1 MARSGAWASVKNA
14 LRTAGVTTPAS
25 SFDEEEERRRREAQT
40 QELYNSY
47 ASEVNNAEAFGQT
60 QGSDNASWG
69 GTQSNNMSPW
79 QRAKQSMA
87 AGRYSDI
94 EDPLEN
100 LREFAS
106 RKAEADR
113 QAAAEAERLNTL
125 HEKYDYH
132 SQGRYTP
139 TEVASGK
146 SDIKALGL
154 TRDQEDMLHEYVNGW
169 GYDVNT
175 GAAATEFLKKSGMEY
190 DTFVK
195 AIDAYRRGNNAKF
208 AESSVLTPSET
219 VEYSQMQ
226 INSLSKEE
234 RAAFDKIAAGNEYKL
249 GRDDTGKNRA
259 QVGKEMNAANAQI
272 KEGKEELKALG
283 WDDDKISKY
292 IDYASYVSNA
302 KLTDEYNQ
310 NFNIDPNAS
319 TGEKVKGSIRNTG
332 YDLLMT
338 PIRGFTA
345 LADNAVDHPSG
356 LGRDVNGMGS
366 RALNASEYAT
376 GQVVNNAITD
386 EHPIAQ
392 GAYQIG
398 VSTAEAG
405 EMALI
410 SSAIPG
416 GQAITLGAYGAQAY
430 ASGYKEAK
438 ERGATNEQA
447 NMYGIA
453 AGSAEVLT
461 EKLSLDHLWG
471 MAKGTKVGKK
481 LIVDWLAQAGIEAS
495 EEMAS
500 DLLNRYS
507 DYLILGKNGKN
518 AQTQAIEAYME
529 QIKAENPNMS
539 DEQARQQATKHAE
552 FDFWKQVGF
561 DGLAGFVSGGVL
573 GAGGAIAGNIN
584 ANAQQ
589 GAISDY
595 YNSVARDAATDTQ
608 YDRDMKAQAEKY
620 AQNPIRL
627 MADTIDD
634 STEVGRQQKAE
645 VLEYAKKYERDGK
658 LSAQDN
664 FALNRS
670 MEIAEEARTPQE
682 KYEQYLREASQTPSE
697 FRTAATGITVEE
709 GRAQM
714 QDAIRNGDVAGLS
727 AAYNAMKSSTSS
739 EARNNADEALNEFS
753 AMARANGFTEQDLE
767 GVKTSAQDA
776 YTRALR
782 GESRESLG
790 YLSET
795 SERAFKE
802 GERKRIENNN
812 AVYHTGNEVAVDIV
826 NRSAAAQKTVAA
838 QEGYAANIE
847 EGMNLE
853 QYNYAFNKYY
863 NAGATGVKYEN
874 AASNGMGAIVE
885 AALGKET
892 TQAIYDIG
900 RSDYEAEVKSKA
912 SSGLSSALGVKK
924 GAGTFRDLRSG
935 NTNNIDTNIF
945 DLVAKATGLDIVL
958 TNKGKKGV
966 NGSFN
971 VGKSLITISEDHAT
985 ALYHELAEFAEVY
998 ASDEYDK
1005 VRDSV
1010 VGATSRVLGSD
1021 RYQSAINAYQRVYEQ
1036 IDADQTVLESSKE
1049 LTNDMLVA
1057 LMSTEKGQKALA
1069 DYMTEKYGAKEAKTL
1084 GTKIKDFF
1092 KKAIKSIRSLVENS
1106 DMNSYQKQ
1114 LAESKVDEQE
1124 QIFKQFFEALDKA
1137 IENYQSVEEVEGTGS
1152 EKRFSIDINST
1163 EEERYNELKGKSI
1176 SLPAYDKPKTTIDIN
1191 KLKSM
1196 ELKEAEKSIKAL
1208 AKELGI
1214 LRDDYTNKNIKVEF
1228 AFSSSSLNE
1237 SWNKQGGEVT
1247 SQRSTKFAEM
1257 LSCLP
1262 GVIESAEL
1270 IEVHKDRYEGMKRED
1285 PDLKQVYVLVSGF
1298 NDDTGVNP
1306 VKLEVK
1312 DFEKKVDKLHV
1323 SVVLPTI
1330 EKAQIVEM
1338 ESEKKSLDRTSNRA
1352 LSTYKLADI
1361 LSEVKNSKL
1370 DNGLKQYIPSQF
1382 ENNYKNTV
1390 KHSLSVDSEGRS
1402 LTKEQQEFF
1411 RDSKVVDANGALKVM
1426 HHGTNSYG
1434 FDVFDIKKAKYS
1446 GLYGRGFYFADTKA
1460 QSSVYGKTY
1469 DVYLNLTNPL
1479 QTGTHNIT
1487 EDQMR
1492 AFIEEIADDE
1502 DYGIDNYGYDAT
1514 PETVLESLEGKDDFA
1529 ALQDL
1534 NATCV
1539 GDFVGA
1545 LKIFNRVNGTSYDG
1559 IIADSETIAF
1569 YPNQIKAIDNEAPT
1583 DSDSIRFSLDVDND
1597 RVFYVRNTE
1606 VVQNPTSKEYEQM
1619 REDIYKDKPWLRGT
1633 GEAILRH
1640 TYDEQGNEYY
1650 WDAMGG
1656 MHSQIEPYINERYH
1670 TRTSQQWEWWK
1681 REDKDDY
1688 PVDYKARY
1696 SLGIDEDGFKAMEK
1710 DSKKTKNVDF
1720 EKTLIAV
1727 HNMSA
1732 EQLLADIG
1740 LNGFPSPSIAIIK
1753 AGMEHSK
1760 YGDVSVLF
1768 KRETIDPQFIK
1779 KNKVYGGDA
1788 WTPTFPTIEYKINEK
1803 ALKKVADM
1811 VDSLPQELRAFGN
1824 PGLDMD
1830 NATDKINRSRGNAA
1844 EAYRDKMQLKFAY
1857 ITADDGLGE
1866 KVLEFPM
1873 VPGGNKGIDLSI
1885 IEAVASVIP
1894 NDAFNDGWMNVDR
1907 KYMEPAKNA
1916 ANEANYKYWQ
1926 KKLEN
1931 STAKFKDKMLENSKT
1946 HFEMYLGEFDMF
1958 MEIVDKYKKNGNQLP
1973 KVLDEA
1979 TLRDWINE
1987 RIDAHEAEYIDWLTD
2002 KFEGIIEKT
2011 GLRNEKEVFTRTGNR
2026 RSWEALHDEATL
2038 ENIVRIMNSE
2048 DAKGADGFFAQ
2059 SAIQAIAT
2067 KDFKSIEDI
2076 HASEGQLR
2084 MISEEEHSALTEDHS
2099 RRFNEIVHEI
2109 EDKKESN
2116 GFIAYDRAAEAIA
2129 DAVRTSKTVQGIDK
2143 VLREYKTLSIQKDT
2157 AQKIVDLM
2165 HDIAELP
2172 TGYFEAK
2179 PRRAVWL
2186 NEIASVLLP
2195 NNVSQNVITALE
2207 DKGIRYKL
2215 YEAGNED
2222 QRTELLKSESE
2233 DTSVRFSM
2241 EIDDLWEEVFNEQ
2254 YGDTAS
2260 ILEEGMEA
2268 LKGQEVDRKK
2278 VDKIAIAL
2286 KKEYGSTIN
2295 TKMFADMMEKAFA
2308 YMQTGEHVNYNDM
2321 MRVMD
2326 EIARPVIEEATTAKS
2341 EDYDKFVAAL
2351 KGYKIKLNDKQM
2363 AEVRNAYDSYASFKK
2378 AAAPIN
2384 FNKNGTY
2391 LDSLWEEIV
2400 ASTDGLLDGDITD
2413 ANEPLALLDV
2423 LESLRPSPVNNF
2435 EGNAEDVTRD
2445 LALRIVEEYL
2455 DVQAQEEG
2463 DAKYNKLKAKQ
2474 SGIRQET
2481 RQKYNDKLRKAK
2493 ADMKAKR
2500 LDYQKQVR
2508 DRYNQRLADQKA
2520 KLKEQLKQGKL
2531 DARLAVLTERY
2542 KSLDKLAEIRAKN
2555 RERAQNAREV
2565 HTQRELKEKI
2575 SNRARKL
2582 VTWIMSPTEQHHI
2595 PTDMMEPVLEFLNA
2609 LDFVEPEVKV
2619 NKKGLYYVR
2628 VFNHSVRDA
2637 SGKRQMVFDTIE
2649 GESRDDVIRRYYMA
2663 LGAGTGSQATRSW
2676 IDRMSELQDVLSRVR
2691 DGSTFEHR
2699 DMDAFMQTIDPTL
2712 ADALGDVIK
2721 RNRGLLTVNNLKSSD
2736 LATINNALRNI
2747 MHAISQGN
2755 KAFSINEEIDKLGDD
2770 TIGLAKEIGKDKVH
2784 GSLYNKLTQ
2793 TLRLDMA
2800 TPETYFSLLGEGG
2813 KKIYKALRQ
2822 GFNTKVRDIRKAQG
2836 FMEETMK
2843 GIKKKDLDKW
2853 TGRKADVHTFN
2864 VTDGQ
2869 INLTTA
2875 QIMSLYELNKRQQ
2888 ATLHFKG
2895 GIEADIINRAKGG
2908 VLNQSS
2914 EPVHLSDSE
2923 LENILNTLTDEQKAI
2938 ADKLQQYMA
2947 LECSKDG
2954 NEASMTM
2961 YGFEKFVDENYF
2973 PISTDKSYITANNSN
2988 TSRDSLNGIERSGFT
3003 KQLIQNASNPII
3015 IKDIFDVFT
3024 DHVADMATYHGFAPA
3039 MKDANRWF
3047 NYKTVD
3053 QVDENIGRWDSVQ
3066 KAIQR
3071 ISGEGGSRYY
3081 VKLMQDL
3088 NGSEKSQYIGNF
3100 TDSLIS
3106 NYKAAAVG
3114 ANIRVIIQ
3122 QPTAYFRAMNVLS
3135 PKYLMNAVLSPV
3147 QAHKIGNQMREESEI
3162 AWWKSQGYFE
3172 TSIGKSM
3179 KEIITGQSSI
3189 MEEARNKSMALAGW
3203 ADDVTWGVLYTAVT
3217 KEQQALARKEGGVSK
3232 EDLTQRIKDR
3242 FDEVVDQ
3249 TQVVDSTLHR
3259 SQYMRSKDTLN
3270 KLQTAFMAEP
3280 TKSYN
3285 MLMKA
3290 ILEDMREGKGF
3301 KKAGKA
3307 AMVFAIT
3314 NIITSAAAAVIDAF
3328 RRDTDDEDWGE
3339 VYLNALRDNVIDNV
3353 NPLNLIPVLKD
3364 ASNTLIN
3371 TIMGET
3377 TFNTS
3382 SNRMD
3387 MDAITS
3393 LVSSA
3398 QAIVKYASGD
3408 SNKTQYGMYMTL
3420 ARPISQI
3427 TGVPLYNL
3435 SRDLSALYNAFM
3447 PDLQKTISSNKYTSV
3462 YDAIKQ
3468 DKSVEDISAIVQGV
3482 LENDGT
3488 IYDIKSG
3495 ITSRYKSDYYDLYAA
3510 GEDGDE
3516 EAAQKAR
3523 DLAEKATKGLLAIGM
3538 TEEEAE
3544 DTILEW
3550 QDPTYGYSVLDKAIE
3565 SGEGIED
3572 AVKFLQEAKD
3582 NDKMIKHV
3590 VDHYGS
3596 TIRYNRDNEID
3607 SSIEDNVN
3615 KALDSIEKGTT
3626 YDKAAKALA
3635 EKEAATAAKTKLQKE
3650 KAALRDATYKI
3661 LETGQGDYKQ
3671 AINNWASKLM
3681 EGKSGDEAI
3690 KDAGSTM
3697 KSSLTT
3703 DYTKPLVKAYKNGD
3717 SSAQQKL
3724 TRVAMIK
3731 AYIDEQTST
3740 TIAKKYGGD
3749 YYQYEMDQIIELLN
3763 KYDVEPW

>member
-47 ASEVNNAEAFGQT
+47 ASEVNNAEAFGQAQSGGNAEAFGQT
-60 QGSDNASWG
+60 QGGNNASWG
-69 GTQSNNMSPW
+69 GSQSNNMSPW

-125 HEKYDYH
+125 HEKYDSH

-139 TEVASGK
+139 AEVASGK

-175 GAAATEFLKKSGMEY
+175 GAAATEFLKKSGMDY

-249 GRDDTGKNRA
+249 GRDDTGKSRA

-292 IDYASYVSNA
+292 IDYASYISNA

-416 GQAITLGAYGAQAY
+416 GQAITLGAYGTQAY

-481 LIVDWLAQAGIEAS
+481 LIVDWLAQAGIEGS

-529 QIKAENPNMS
+529 QGLSKE
-539 DEQARQQATKHAE
+539 EATKQAE

-561 DGLAGFVSGGVL
+561 DGLAGAVSGGVL

-589 GAISDY
+589 SAISDY

-697 FRTAATGITVEE
+697 FRTAATGITAEE

-838 QEGYAANIE
+838 QEGYAANIK

-900 RSDYEAEVKSKA
+900 RSDYEADVKSKA

-924 GAGTFRDLRSG
+924 GTGTFRDLRSG

-1021 RYQSAINAYQRVYEQ
+1021 RYQSAINAYQKVYEQ

-1124 QIFKQFFEALDKA
+1124 QILKQFFETLDKA
-1137 IENYQSVEEVEGTGS
+1137 IENYQNAEGQEADTNS
-1152 EKRFSIDINST
+1152 KERFSIDINST
-1163 EEERYNELKGKSI
+1163 EEERYNELKNKAISI
-1176 SLPAYDKPKTTIDIN
+1176 PTYSKPKSEIDIDR
-1191 KLKSM
+1191 LKSM
-1196 ELKEAEKSIKAL
+1196 ELKEAEKSIKTL
-1208 AKELGI
+1208 ARELGI
-1214 LRDDYTNKNIKVEF
+1214 LKDDYTNKNIEVEF

-1247 SQRSTKFAEM
+1247 PQRSTKFAEM

-1262 GVIESAEL
+1262 SVIESAEL

-1285 PDLKQVYVLVSGF
+1285 PDLKQVFVLMSGF
-1298 NDDTGVNP
+1298 NDEVGINP
-1306 VKLEVK
+1306 VKLEIK

-1382 ENNYKNTV
+1382 EDNYKNTV

-1402 LTKEQQEFF
+1402 LTKEQQDYFK
-1411 RDSKVVDANGALKVM
+1411 DSKIVDENGALLTLY
-1426 HHGTNSYG
+1426 HGTEAEAFTTFNTKGVWLTPNKEYALEYASDWNNWRNEDPNYDSIPYKTNGLEKDVYADKYNRLYEVYANITNPLEVGQITRNMPDGVFVELADMIGVDNEADFDKLRDIVKANKGGKMWQLTNSAEFIDFVKKYG
-1434 FDVFDIKKAKYS
+1434 FDGLTAKE
-1446 GLYGRGFYFADTKA
+1446 GEAKTVCAFA
-1460 QSSVYGKTY
+1460 Y
-1469 DVYLNLTNPL
+1469 
-1479 QTGTHNIT
+1479 
-1487 EDQMR
+1487 
-1492 AFIEEIADDE
+1492 AF
-1502 DYGIDNYGYDAT
+1502 
-1514 PETVLESLEGKDDFA
+1514 K
-1529 ALQDL
+1529 
-1534 NATCV
+1534 
-1539 GDFVGA
+1539 
-1545 LKIFNRVNGTSYDG
+1545 
-1559 IIADSETIAF
+1559 
-1569 YPNQIKAIDNEAPT
+1569 PNQIKSVTNKKPT
-1583 DSDSIRFSLDVDND
+1583 ASPDIRYSLGGIYAQGVDD
-1597 RVFYVRNTE
+1597 ASYRKAYALERAGK
-1606 VVQNPTSKEYEQM
+1606 SA
-1619 REDIYKDKPWLRGT
+1619 EDIYKETGWYRGADGKYRFEISNKDSKVFIDGLAKVSDSEEYKRFTELNNKLNNSKNYENSEQFADDWMEYSDLYDKLK
-1633 GEAILRH
+1633 GEANKEEYRLDDILKHDELYNYYPALARIKVRFGELEPGVRGSYNQKSNTITLSDTLRNSYVAQTTLRKTLLH
-1640 TYDEQGNEYY
+1640 EVQHAIQSIEGFARGSSDEEWRGRRLPRIISEEAQQAYDEALSRLSEVEERAPKDYLNRYNEYMVQMGNY
-1650 WDAMGG
+1650 GGLQDNEDWYESAQKIAEDLRREDATLFDELEEAFWDADVLKPEGEELLPLDAYHATAG
-1656 MHSQIEPYINERYH
+1656 EIEAREVADRLDMTDEER
-1670 TRTSQQWEWWK
+1670 RAK
-1681 REDKDDY
+1681 MPNIKDEKGR
-1688 PVDYKARY
+1688 VVFAEKRY
-1696 SLGIDEDGFKAMEK
+1696 SL
-1710 DSKKTKNVDF
+1710 
-1720 EKTLIAV
+1720 
-1727 HNMSA
+1727 
-1732 EQLLADIG
+1732 DIG
-1740 LNGFPSPSIAIIK
+1740 DVEKKAKEHFGTTDSFRTAGYMLPNGELLDFSGAHWLKESGESDEYIAKWKKDNDIRQVDHEDIYEVLEASGDNRKQFMERGNIRLSPEAPGINLLT
-1753 AGMEHSK
+1753 
-1760 YGDVSVLF
+1760 SVEPTAAQY
-1768 KRETIDPQFIK
+1768 RELKEFIREIK
-1779 KNKVYGGDA
+1779 KDPYYDDTRFYVDLEDTHPNKISYGG
-1788 WTPTFPTIEYKINEK
+1788 N
-1803 ALKKVADM
+1803 
-1811 VDSLPQELRAFGN
+1811 
-1824 PGLDMD
+1824 
-1830 NATDKINRSRGNAA
+1830 
-1844 EAYRDKMQLKFAY
+1844 
-1857 ITADDGLGE
+1857 
-1866 KVLEFPM
+1866 
-1873 VPGGNKGIDLSI
+1873 
-1885 IEAVASVIP
+1885 
-1894 NDAFNDGWMNVDR
+1894 
-1907 KYMEPAKNA
+1907 
-1916 ANEANYKYWQ
+1916 
-1926 KKLEN
+1926 
-1931 STAKFKDKMLENSKT
+1931 
-1946 HFEMYLGEFDMF
+1946 
-1958 MEIVDKYKKNGNQLP
+1958 
-1973 KVLDEA
+1973 
-1979 TLRDWINE
+1979 
-1987 RIDAHEAEYIDWLTD
+1987 
-2002 KFEGIIEKT
+2002 
-2011 GLRNEKEVFTRTGNR
+2011 
-2026 RSWEALHDEATL
+2026 
-2038 ENIVRIMNSE
+2038 
-2048 DAKGADGFFAQ
+2048 
-2059 SAIQAIAT
+2059 
-2067 KDFKSIEDI
+2067 
-2076 HASEGQLR
+2076 
-2084 MISEEEHSALTEDHS
+2084 
-2099 RRFNEIVHEI
+2099 
-2109 EDKKESN
+2109 
-2116 GFIAYDRAAEAIA
+2116 
-2129 DAVRTSKTVQGIDK
+2129 
-2143 VLREYKTLSIQKDT
+2143 
-2157 AQKIVDLM
+2157 
-2165 HDIAELP
+2165 
-2172 TGYFEAK
+2172 
-2179 PRRAVWL
+2179 L
-2186 NEIASVLLP
+2186 NEDRIINDIKNFYATGQMPQPSV
-2195 NNVSQNVITALE
+2195 N
-2207 DKGIRYKL
+2207 DFRY
-2215 YEAGNED
+2215 
-2222 QRTELLKSESE
+2222 
-2233 DTSVRFSM
+2233 SM

-2400 ASTDGLLDGDITD
+2400 ASTDGLLDGDIAD

-2463 DAKYNKLKAKQ
+2463 NAKYDKLKAKQ
-2474 SGIRQET
+2474 SGIKQEA

-2565 HTQRELKEKI
+2565 RTQRELKEKI

-2582 VTWIMSPTEQHHI
+2582 ATWIMSPTEQHHI

-2628 VFNHSVRDA
+2628 VFNHSVMDA

-2721 RNRGLLTVNNLKSSD
+2721 RNRGLLTVNNLNSSD

-2770 TIGLAKEIGKDKVH
+2770 TIGLAKEIGRDKVH
-2784 GSLYNKLTQ
+2784 GSFYNKVTQ

-2843 GIKKKDLDKW
+2843 GVKKKDLDKW
-2853 TGRKADVHTFN
+2853 TGRKANVHTFN

-2908 VLNQSS
+2908 VLNQNS

-3053 QVDENIGRWDSVQ
+3053 KVDENIGRWDSVQ

-3135 PKYLMNAVLSPV
+3135 PKYLMNAVLSPI

-3217 KEQQALARKEGGVSK
+3217 KEQQALAKKEGGVSK

-3314 NIITSAAAAVIDAF
+3314 NVITSAAAAVIDAF

-3377 TFNTS
+3377 TFNTT

-3408 SNKTQYGMYMTL
+3408 SNKTKYGMYMTL

-3447 PDLQKTISSNKYTSV
+3447 PDLQKTISSNKYTSI

-3482 LENDGT
+3482 LENDGV

-3516 EAAQKAR
+3516 EAAQKAH

-3596 TIRYNRDNEID
+3596 TIRYNRDNEIE

-3615 KALDSIEKGTT
+3615 KALNSIEKGTT

-3671 AINNWASKLM
+3671 AVNNWASKLM

-3731 AYIDEQTST
+3731 AYIDEQTGTS
-3740 TIAKKYGGD
+3740 IAKKYGGD
-3749 YYQYEMDQIIELLN
+3749 YYQYELDQIIEFLN

>member
-47 ASEVNNAEAFGQT
+47 ASEVNNAEAFGQA
-60 QGSDNASWG
+60 QSGGNAGAFGQAQSGDNASWG
-69 GTQSNNMSPW
+69 GSQSNNMSPW

-125 HEKYDYH
+125 HEKYDSH

-139 TEVASGK
+139 AEVASGK

-175 GAAATEFLKKSGMEY
+175 GAAATEFLKKSGMDY

-208 AESSVLTPSET
+208 AESSTLTPSET

-283 WDDDKISKY
+283 WDDDKIAKY
-292 IDYASYVSNA
+292 IDYASYISNA

-416 GQAITLGAYGAQAY
+416 GQAITLGAYGTQAY

-529 QIKAENPNMS
+529 QGLSKE
-539 DEQARQQATKHAE
+539 EATKKAE

-561 DGLAGFVSGGVL
+561 DGLAGAVSGGVL

-838 QEGYAANIE
+838 QEGYAANIK

-1021 RYQSAINAYQRVYEQ
+1021 RYQSAINAYQKVYEQ

-1124 QIFKQFFEALDKA
+1124 QILKQFFETLDKA
-1137 IENYQSVEEVEGTGS
+1137 IENYQSVKEGEDSPEG
-1152 EKRFSIDINST
+1152 
-1163 EEERYNELKGKSI
+1163 ELKFSKHVEESDYTYETL
-1176 SLPAYDKPKTTIDIN
+1176 SNLPPI
-1191 KLKSM
+1191 
-1196 ELKEAEKSIKAL
+1196 ELHS
-1208 AKELGI
+1208 AKELGLKGENI
-1214 LRDDYTNKNIKVEF
+1214 GYRYDVKEVEQITRDNIKTYNGKGNGKALFNKDIGGIVSIGRDGLRHGLYERSPINAKVT
-1228 AFSSSSLNE
+1228 AFLPAYFENAIVFNE
-1237 SWNKQGGEVT
+1237 LDGRRK
-1247 SQRSTKFAEM
+1247 
-1257 LSCLP
+1257 
-1262 GVIESAEL
+1262 SAD
-1270 IEVHKDRYEGMKRED
+1270 KA
-1285 PDLKQVYVLVSGF
+1285 YVLFGALKENDGLRIIRLIVNHYNNTTELNSVDDALYSIKSKEEAAF
-1298 NDDTGVNP
+1298 NAPGQ
-1306 VKLEVK
+1306 
-1312 DFEKKVDKLHV
+1312 
-1323 SVVLPTI
+1323 S
-1330 EKAQIVEM
+1330 
-1338 ESEKKSLDRTSNRA
+1338 
-1352 LSTYKLADI
+1352 
-1361 LSEVKNSKL
+1361 KNSSGSTSSTLSIAQMMEAIKVCF
-1370 DNGLKQYIPSQF
+1370 P
-1382 ENNYKNTV
+1382 NNLSADVAEHLGYERDKSDLEGQRY
-1390 KHSLSVDSEGRS
+1390 SLSVDSEGRS
-1402 LTKEQQEFF
+1402 LTKEQQDYFK
-1411 RDSKVVDANGALKVM
+1411 DSKIVDENGALLTLY
-1426 HHGTNSYG
+1426 HGTEAEAFTTFNTKGVWLTPNKEYALEYASDWNNWRNEDPNYDSIPYKTNGLEKDVYADKYNRLYEVYANITNPLEVGQITRNMPDGVFVELADMIGVDNEADFDKLRDIVKANKGGKMWQLTNSAEFIDFVKKYG
-1434 FDVFDIKKAKYS
+1434 FDGLTAKE
-1446 GLYGRGFYFADTKA
+1446 GEAKTVCAFA
-1460 QSSVYGKTY
+1460 Y
-1469 DVYLNLTNPL
+1469 
-1479 QTGTHNIT
+1479 
-1487 EDQMR
+1487 
-1492 AFIEEIADDE
+1492 AF
-1502 DYGIDNYGYDAT
+1502 
-1514 PETVLESLEGKDDFA
+1514 K
-1529 ALQDL
+1529 
-1534 NATCV
+1534 
-1539 GDFVGA
+1539 
-1545 LKIFNRVNGTSYDG
+1545 
-1559 IIADSETIAF
+1559 
-1569 YPNQIKAIDNEAPT
+1569 PNQIKSVTNKKPT
-1583 DSDSIRFSLDVDND
+1583 ASPDIRYSLGGIYAQGVDD
-1597 RVFYVRNTE
+1597 ASYRKAYALERAGK
-1606 VVQNPTSKEYEQM
+1606 SA
-1619 REDIYKDKPWLRGT
+1619 EDIYKETGWYRGADGKYRFEISNKDSKVFIDGLAKVSDSEEYKRFTELNNKLNNSKNYENSEQFADDWMEYSDLYDKLK
-1633 GEAILRH
+1633 GEANKEEYRLDDILKHDELYNYYPALARIKVTFGELEPGVRGSYNQKSNTITLSDTLRNSYVAQTTLRKTLLH
-1640 TYDEQGNEYY
+1640 EVQHAIQSIEGFARGSSDEEWRGRRLPRVISEEAQQAYDEALSRLSEVEERAPKDYLNRYNEYMVQMGNY
-1650 WDAMGG
+1650 GGLQDNEDWYESAQKIAEDLRREDATLFDELEEAFWDADVLKPEGEELLPLDAYHATAG
-1656 MHSQIEPYINERYH
+1656 EIEAREVADRLDMTDEER
-1670 TRTSQQWEWWK
+1670 RAK
-1681 REDKDDY
+1681 MPNIKDEKGR
-1688 PVDYKARY
+1688 VVFAEKRY
-1696 SLGIDEDGFKAMEK
+1696 SL
-1710 DSKKTKNVDF
+1710 
-1720 EKTLIAV
+1720 
-1727 HNMSA
+1727 
-1732 EQLLADIG
+1732 DIG
-1740 LNGFPSPSIAIIK
+1740 DVEKKAKEHFGTTDSFRTAGYMLPNGELLDFSGAHWLKESGESEEYIAKWKKDNDIRQVDHEDIYEVLEASGDNRKQFMERGNIRLSPEAPGINLLT
-1753 AGMEHSK
+1753 
-1760 YGDVSVLF
+1760 SVEPTAAQY
-1768 KRETIDPQFIK
+1768 RELKEFIREIK
-1779 KNKVYGGDA
+1779 KDPYYDDTRFYVDLEDTHPNKISYGG
-1788 WTPTFPTIEYKINEK
+1788 N
-1803 ALKKVADM
+1803 
-1811 VDSLPQELRAFGN
+1811 
-1824 PGLDMD
+1824 
-1830 NATDKINRSRGNAA
+1830 
-1844 EAYRDKMQLKFAY
+1844 
-1857 ITADDGLGE
+1857 
-1866 KVLEFPM
+1866 
-1873 VPGGNKGIDLSI
+1873 
-1885 IEAVASVIP
+1885 
-1894 NDAFNDGWMNVDR
+1894 
-1907 KYMEPAKNA
+1907 
-1916 ANEANYKYWQ
+1916 
-1926 KKLEN
+1926 
-1931 STAKFKDKMLENSKT
+1931 
-1946 HFEMYLGEFDMF
+1946 
-1958 MEIVDKYKKNGNQLP
+1958 
-1973 KVLDEA
+1973 
-1979 TLRDWINE
+1979 
-1987 RIDAHEAEYIDWLTD
+1987 
-2002 KFEGIIEKT
+2002 
-2011 GLRNEKEVFTRTGNR
+2011 
-2026 RSWEALHDEATL
+2026 
-2038 ENIVRIMNSE
+2038 
-2048 DAKGADGFFAQ
+2048 
-2059 SAIQAIAT
+2059 
-2067 KDFKSIEDI
+2067 
-2076 HASEGQLR
+2076 
-2084 MISEEEHSALTEDHS
+2084 
-2099 RRFNEIVHEI
+2099 
-2109 EDKKESN
+2109 
-2116 GFIAYDRAAEAIA
+2116 
-2129 DAVRTSKTVQGIDK
+2129 
-2143 VLREYKTLSIQKDT
+2143 
-2157 AQKIVDLM
+2157 
-2165 HDIAELP
+2165 
-2172 TGYFEAK
+2172 
-2179 PRRAVWL
+2179 L
-2186 NEIASVLLP
+2186 NEDRIINDIKNFYATGQMPQPSV
-2195 NNVSQNVITALE
+2195 N
-2207 DKGIRYKL
+2207 DFRY
-2215 YEAGNED
+2215 
-2222 QRTELLKSESE
+2222 
-2233 DTSVRFSM
+2233 SM

-2435 EGNAEDVTRD
+2435 EGNTEDVTRD

-2463 DAKYNKLKAKQ
+2463 NAKYDKLKAKQ
-2474 SGIRQET
+2474 SGIKQEA

-2565 HTQRELKEKI
+2565 RTQRELKEKI

-2582 VTWIMSPTEQHHI
+2582 ATWIMSPTEQHHI

-2619 NKKGLYYVR
+2619 NKKGLYYAR
-2628 VFNHSVRDA
+2628 VFNHSVMDA

-2676 IDRMSELQDVLSRVR
+2676 IDRMSGLQDVLSRVR

-2721 RNRGLLTVNNLKSSD
+2721 RNRGLLTVNNLNSSD

-2770 TIGLAKEIGKDKVH
+2770 TIGLAKEIGRDKVH
-2784 GSLYNKLTQ
+2784 GSFYNKVTQ

-2908 VLNQSS
+2908 VLNQNS

-3053 QVDENIGRWDSVQ
+3053 KVDENIGRWDSVQ

-3189 MEEARNKSMALAGW
+3189 MEEARNKAMALAGW

-3217 KEQQALARKEGGVSK
+3217 KEQQALAKKEGGVSK

-3314 NIITSAAAAVIDAF
+3314 NVITSAAAAVIDAF

-3516 EAAQKAR
+3516 EAAQKAH

-3596 TIRYNRDNEID
+3596 TIRYNRDNGID

-3615 KALDSIEKGTT
+3615 KALNSIEKGTT

-3635 EKEAATAAKTKLQKE
+3635 EKEAETAAKTKLQKE

-3731 AYIDEQTST
+3731 AYIDEQTGTS
-3740 TIAKKYGGD
+3740 IAKKYGGD
-3749 YYQYEMDQIIELLN
+3749 YYQYELDQIIELLN

>member
-47 ASEVNNAEAFGQT
+47 ASEVNNAEAFGQA
-60 QGSDNASWG
+60 QSGDNASWG
-69 GTQSNNMSPW
+69 GSQSNNMSPW

-125 HEKYDYH
+125 HEKYDSH

-139 TEVASGK
+139 AEVASGK

-175 GAAATEFLKKSGMEY
+175 GAAATEFLKKSGMDY

-234 RAAFDKIAAGNEYKL
+234 RAALDKVAAGNEYKL
-249 GRDDTGKNRA
+249 GRDDAGKSRA

-283 WDDDKISKY
+283 WDDDKIAKY
-292 IDYASYVSNA
+292 IDYASYISNA

-416 GQAITLGAYGAQAY
+416 GQAITLGAYGTQAY

-529 QIKAENPNMS
+529 QGLSKE
-539 DEQARQQATKHAE
+539 EATKKAE

-561 DGLAGFVSGGVL
+561 DGLAGAVSGGVL

-812 AVYHTGNEVAVDIV
+812 AVYHTGNEAAVDIV

-838 QEGYAANIE
+838 QEGYAANIK

-924 GAGTFRDLRSG
+924 GTGTFRDLRSG

-1021 RYQSAINAYQRVYEQ
+1021 RYQSAINAYQKVYEQ
-1036 IDADQTVLESSKE
+1036 INADQTVLESSKE

-1124 QIFKQFFEALDKA
+1124 QILKQFFETLDKA
-1137 IENYQSVEEVEGTGS
+1137 IENYQSVKEGEDSSEGELKFSKHVEESDYTYDTMRQLPDIPLYSYADFGL
-1152 EKRFSIDINST
+1152 RSIDYS
-1163 EEERYNELKGKSI
+1163 RELKAG
-1176 SLPAYDKPKTTIDIN
+1176 DIARIARWN
-1191 KLKSM
+1191 IRKFN
-1196 ELKEAEKSIKAL
+1196 SIKNNNKSDNQLVNAD
-1208 AKELGI
+1208 LG
-1214 LRDDYTNKNIKVEF
+1214 
-1228 AFSSSSLNE
+1228 
-1237 SWNKQGGEVT
+1237 
-1247 SQRSTKFAEM
+1247 
-1257 LSCLP
+1257 
-1262 GVIESAEL
+1262 
-1270 IEVHKDRYEGMKRED
+1270 
-1285 PDLKQVYVLVSGF
+1285 
-1298 NDDTGVNP
+1298 
-1306 VKLEVK
+1306 
-1312 DFEKKVDKLHV
+1312 
-1323 SVVLPTI
+1323 SVVLIDSYALKHGSKYPSQGVADAKTAI
-1330 EKAQIVEM
+1330 PLVMENAIVFNEADGLRKGADKSYILFGAYNDGEKAHVVRLVINHYEDGFKVE
-1338 ESEKKSLDRTSNRA
+1338 ELNNVLYAAATKKEEAAAHMAA
-1352 LSTYKLADI
+1352 LHGNNKVSYSTTP
-1361 LSEVKNSKL
+1361 SKL
-1370 DNGLKQYIPSQF
+1370 SVTQLMYAVKETYPNDLSKDVAAHL
-1382 ENNYKNTV
+1382 EYKR
-1390 KHSLSVDSEGRS
+1390 GRS
-1402 LTKEQQEFF
+1402 EI
-1411 RDSKVVDANGALKVM
+1411 D
-1426 HHGTNSYG
+1426 
-1434 FDVFDIKKAKYS
+1434 
-1446 GLYGRGFYFADTKA
+1446 GL
-1460 QSSVYGKTY
+1460 
-1469 DVYLNLTNPL
+1469 
-1479 QTGTHNIT
+1479 
-1487 EDQMR
+1487 
-1492 AFIEEIADDE
+1492 
-1502 DYGIDNYGYDAT
+1502 
-1514 PETVLESLEGKDDFA
+1514 
-1529 ALQDL
+1529 
-1534 NATCV
+1534 
-1539 GDFVGA
+1539 
-1545 LKIFNRVNGTSYDG
+1545 
-1559 IIADSETIAF
+1559 
-1569 YPNQIKAIDNEAPT
+1569 
-1583 DSDSIRFSLDVDND
+1583 RFSLPVAEEDN

-1619 REDIYKDKPWLRGT
+1619 REAIYKDRPWLRGT

-1688 PVDYKARY
+1688 PVNYKRGADIRY
-1696 SLGIDEDGFKAMEK
+1696 SLGGIYAQGVDDASYRKAYALERAGKSAEDIYKETGWYRGADGKYRFEISNK
-1710 DSKKTKNVDF
+1710 DSKVFIDGLAKVSDSEEYKRFTELNNKLNNSKNYENSEQFADDWMEYSDLYDKLKGEANKEEYRLDEILKHDELYNYYPALARIKVRFGELEPGVRGSYNQKSNTITLSDTLRNSYVAQTTLR
-1720 EKTLIAV
+1720 KTL
-1727 HNMSA
+1727 
-1732 EQLLADIG
+1732 L
-1740 LNGFPSPSIAIIK
+1740 
-1753 AGMEHSK
+1753 
-1760 YGDVSVLF
+1760 
-1768 KRETIDPQFIK
+1768 
-1779 KNKVYGGDA
+1779 
-1788 WTPTFPTIEYKINEK
+1788 
-1803 ALKKVADM
+1803 
-1811 VDSLPQELRAFGN
+1811 
-1824 PGLDMD
+1824 
-1830 NATDKINRSRGNAA
+1830 
-1844 EAYRDKMQLKFAY
+1844 
-1857 ITADDGLGE
+1857 
-1866 KVLEFPM
+1866 
-1873 VPGGNKGIDLSI
+1873 
-1885 IEAVASVIP
+1885 
-1894 NDAFNDGWMNVDR
+1894 
-1907 KYMEPAKNA
+1907 
-1916 ANEANYKYWQ
+1916 
-1926 KKLEN
+1926 
-1931 STAKFKDKMLENSKT
+1931 
-1946 HFEMYLGEFDMF
+1946 
-1958 MEIVDKYKKNGNQLP
+1958 
-1973 KVLDEA
+1973 
-1979 TLRDWINE
+1979 
-1987 RIDAHEAEYIDWLTD
+1987 HE
-2002 KFEGIIEKT
+2002 
-2011 GLRNEKEVFTRTGNR
+2011 VQ
-2026 RSWEALHDEATL
+2026 H
-2038 ENIVRIMNSE
+2038 
-2048 DAKGADGFFAQ
+2048 
-2059 SAIQAIAT
+2059 AIQ
-2067 KDFKSIEDI
+2067 SIEGFARGSSDEEWRGRRLPRI
-2076 HASEGQLR
+2076 
-2084 MISEEEHSALTEDHS
+2084 ISEEAQQ
-2099 RRFNEIVHEI
+2099 
-2109 EDKKESN
+2109 
-2116 GFIAYDRAAEAIA
+2116 AYDEALSRLSEVEERAPKDYLNRYNEYM
-2129 DAVRTSKTVQGIDK
+2129 VQMGNYGGLQDN
-2143 VLREYKTLSIQKDT
+2143 EDWYES
-2157 AQKIVDLM
+2157 AQKIAEDLRREDATLFDELEEAFWDADVLKPEGEELLPLDAYHATAGEIEAREVADRLDMTDEERRAKMPNIKDEKGRVVFAEKRYSLDIGDVEKKAKEHFGTTDSFRTAGYMLPNGELLDFSGAHWLKESGESEEYIAKWKKDNDIRQVDHEDIYEVLEASGDNRKQFMERGNIRLSPEAPGINLLTSVEPTAAQYRELKEFIREIKKDPYYDDTRFYVDLEDT
-2165 HDIAELP
+2165 HPNKISY
-2172 TGYFEAK
+2172 GGN
-2179 PRRAVWL
+2179 L
-2186 NEIASVLLP
+2186 NEDRIINDIKNFYATGQMPQPSV
-2195 NNVSQNVITALE
+2195 N
-2207 DKGIRYKL
+2207 DFRY
-2215 YEAGNED
+2215 
-2222 QRTELLKSESE
+2222 
-2233 DTSVRFSM
+2233 SM

-2400 ASTDGLLDGDITD
+2400 ASTDGLLDGDIAD

-2474 SGIRQET
+2474 SGIKQEA
-2481 RQKYNDKLRKAK
+2481 RQKYSDKLRKAK

-2565 HTQRELKEKI
+2565 RTQRELKEKI

-2582 VTWIMSPTEQHHI
+2582 ATWIMSPTEQHHI

-2628 VFNHSVRDA
+2628 VFNHSVMDA

-2663 LGAGTGSQATRSW
+2663 LGAGTGSQAMRSW

-2721 RNRGLLTVNNLKSSD
+2721 RNRGLLTVNSLNSSD

-2770 TIGLAKEIGKDKVH
+2770 TIGLAKEIGRDKVH
-2784 GSLYNKLTQ
+2784 GSFYNKVTQ

-2843 GIKKKDLDKW
+2843 GVKKKDLAAW
-2853 TGRKADVHTFN
+2853 TGRKANVHTFN

-2908 VLNQSS
+2908 VLNQNS

-3053 QVDENIGRWDSVQ
+3053 KVDENIGRWDSVQ

-3100 TDSLIS
+3100 TDALIS

-3217 KEQQALARKEGGVSK
+3217 KEQQALAKKEGGVSK

-3314 NIITSAAAAVIDAF
+3314 NVITSAAAAVIDAF

-3516 EAAQKAR
+3516 EAAQKAH

-3596 TIRYNRDNEID
+3596 TIRYNRDNGID

-3615 KALDSIEKGTT
+3615 KALNSIEKGTT

-3635 EKEAATAAKTKLQKE
+3635 EKEAETAAKTKLQKE

-3731 AYIDEQTST
+3731 AYIDEQTGTS
-3740 TIAKKYGGD
+3740 IAKKYGGD
-3749 YYQYEMDQIIELLN
+3749 YYQYELDQIIELLN

>member
-47 ASEVNNAEAFGQT
+47 ASEVNNAEAFGQA
-60 QGSDNASWG
+60 QSGGNAGAFGQAQSGDNASWG
-69 GTQSNNMSPW
+69 GSQSNNMSPW

-125 HEKYDYH
+125 HEKYDSH

-139 TEVASGK
+139 AEVASGK

-175 GAAATEFLKKSGMEY
+175 GAAATEFLKKSGMDY

-249 GRDDTGKNRA
+249 GRDDTGKSRA

-292 IDYASYVSNA
+292 IDYASYISNA

-416 GQAITLGAYGAQAY
+416 GQAITLGAYGTQAY

-481 LIVDWLAQAGIEAS
+481 LIVDWLAQAGIEGS

-529 QIKAENPNMS
+529 QGLSKE
-539 DEQARQQATKHAE
+539 EATKQAE

-561 DGLAGFVSGGVL
+561 DGLAGAVSGGVL

-608 YDRDMKAQAEKY
+608 YDKDMKAQAEKY

-838 QEGYAANIE
+838 QEGYAANIK

-924 GAGTFRDLRSG
+924 GTGTFRDLRSG

-1021 RYQSAINAYQRVYEQ
+1021 RYQSAINAYQKVYEQ

-1137 IENYQSVEEVEGTGS
+1137 IENYQSTQDGQAEMGD
-1152 EKRFSIDINST
+1152 RFSINIDST
-1163 EEERYNELKGKSI
+1163 EEERYEILKDQEITVPRYSGSALDQDIKELRK
-1176 SLPAYDKPKTTIDIN
+1176 
-1191 KLKSM
+1191 M
-1196 ELKEAEKSIKAL
+1196 HLKEARNAAIDIARRAGAIHEGYRTPDIEFDFDYSANNVSESWRKQFDERGRDMSIKFGQML
-1208 AKELGI
+1208 TLLPDVVENAKLLKVHE
-1214 LRDDYTNKNIKVEF
+1214 DNKK
-1228 AFSSSSLNE
+1228 
-1237 SWNKQGGEVT
+1237 GT
-1247 SQRSTKFAEM
+1247 
-1257 LSCLP
+1257 
-1262 GVIESAEL
+1262 
-1270 IEVHKDRYEGMKRED
+1270 KRED
-1285 PDLKQVYVLVSGF
+1285 KELRAVYDLISGF
-1298 NDDTGVNP
+1298 ESEDGFNP
-1306 VKLEVK
+1306 VKLVIK
-1312 DFEKKVDKLHV
+1312 NWDKKPNALYV

-1330 EKAQIVEM
+1330 EKARQMVEM
-1338 ESEKKSLDRTSNRA
+1338 ESSAKPIDRTSGQA

-1361 LSEVKNSKL
+1361 LREVKNSTL
-1370 DNGLKQYIPSQF
+1370 PNGLKEYIPSQF
-1382 ENNYKNTV
+1382 ADNYKS
-1390 KHSLSVDSEGRS
+1390 SLKADDAEGK
-1402 LTKEQQEFF
+1402 T
-1411 RDSKVVDANGALKVM
+1411 
-1426 HHGTNSYG
+1426 
-1434 FDVFDIKKAKYS
+1434 DIK
-1446 GLYGRGFYFADTKA
+1446 
-1460 QSSVYGKTY
+1460 
-1469 DVYLNLTNPL
+1469 
-1479 QTGTHNIT
+1479 
-1487 EDQMR
+1487 
-1492 AFIEEIADDE
+1492 
-1502 DYGIDNYGYDAT
+1502 
-1514 PETVLESLEGKDDFA
+1514 
-1529 ALQDL
+1529 
-1534 NATCV
+1534 
-1539 GDFVGA
+1539 
-1545 LKIFNRVNGTSYDG
+1545 
-1559 IIADSETIAF
+1559 
-1569 YPNQIKAIDNEAPT
+1569 
-1583 DSDSIRFSLDVDND
+1583 FSLPVAEEDN

-1619 REDIYKDKPWLRGT
+1619 REAIYKDRPWLRGT

-1656 MHSQIEPYINERYH
+1656 MHSQIEPYINERFN

-1681 REDKDDY
+1681 REDKDDF
-1688 PVDYKARY
+1688 PVNYKRGSDIRY
-1696 SLGIDEDGFKAMEK
+1696 SLGGIYAQGVDDASYRKAYALERAGKSAEDIYKETGWYRGADGKYRFEISNK
-1710 DSKKTKNVDF
+1710 DSKVFIDGLAKVSGSEEYKRFTELNNKLNNSKNYKNSEQFADDWMEYSDLYDKLKGEANKEEYRLDDILKHDELYNYYPALARIKVTFGELEPGVRGSYNQKSNTITLSDTLRNSYVAQTTLR
-1720 EKTLIAV
+1720 KTL
-1727 HNMSA
+1727 
-1732 EQLLADIG
+1732 L
-1740 LNGFPSPSIAIIK
+1740 
-1753 AGMEHSK
+1753 
-1760 YGDVSVLF
+1760 
-1768 KRETIDPQFIK
+1768 
-1779 KNKVYGGDA
+1779 
-1788 WTPTFPTIEYKINEK
+1788 
-1803 ALKKVADM
+1803 
-1811 VDSLPQELRAFGN
+1811 
-1824 PGLDMD
+1824 
-1830 NATDKINRSRGNAA
+1830 
-1844 EAYRDKMQLKFAY
+1844 
-1857 ITADDGLGE
+1857 
-1866 KVLEFPM
+1866 
-1873 VPGGNKGIDLSI
+1873 
-1885 IEAVASVIP
+1885 
-1894 NDAFNDGWMNVDR
+1894 
-1907 KYMEPAKNA
+1907 
-1916 ANEANYKYWQ
+1916 
-1926 KKLEN
+1926 
-1931 STAKFKDKMLENSKT
+1931 
-1946 HFEMYLGEFDMF
+1946 
-1958 MEIVDKYKKNGNQLP
+1958 
-1973 KVLDEA
+1973 
-1979 TLRDWINE
+1979 
-1987 RIDAHEAEYIDWLTD
+1987 HE
-2002 KFEGIIEKT
+2002 
-2011 GLRNEKEVFTRTGNR
+2011 VQ
-2026 RSWEALHDEATL
+2026 H
-2038 ENIVRIMNSE
+2038 
-2048 DAKGADGFFAQ
+2048 
-2059 SAIQAIAT
+2059 AIQ
-2067 KDFKSIEDI
+2067 SIEGFARGSSDEEWRGRRLPRI
-2076 HASEGQLR
+2076 
-2084 MISEEEHSALTEDHS
+2084 ISEEAQQ
-2099 RRFNEIVHEI
+2099 
-2109 EDKKESN
+2109 
-2116 GFIAYDRAAEAIA
+2116 AYDEALNKLSEVEERAPKDYLNRYNEYM
-2129 DAVRTSKTVQGIDK
+2129 VQMGNYGGLQDN
-2143 VLREYKTLSIQKDT
+2143 EDWYES
-2157 AQKIVDLM
+2157 AQKIAEDLRREDATLFDELEEAFWDADVLKPEGEELLPLDAYHATAGEIEAREVADRLDMTDEERRAKMPNIKDEKGRVVFAEERYSLDIGDVEKKAKEHFGTTDSFRTAGYMLPNGELLDFSGAHWLKESGESDEYIAKWKKDNDIRQVDHEDIYEVLEASGDNRKQFMERGNIRLSPEAPGINLLTSVEPTAAQYRELKEFIREIKKDPYYDDTRFYVDLEDT
-2165 HDIAELP
+2165 HPNKISY
-2172 TGYFEAK
+2172 GGN
-2179 PRRAVWL
+2179 L
-2186 NEIASVLLP
+2186 NEDRIINDIKNFYATGQMPQPSV
-2195 NNVSQNVITALE
+2195 N
-2207 DKGIRYKL
+2207 DFRY
-2215 YEAGNED
+2215 
-2222 QRTELLKSESE
+2222 
-2233 DTSVRFSM
+2233 SM

-2400 ASTDGLLDGDITD
+2400 ASTDGLLDGDIAD

-2463 DAKYNKLKAKQ
+2463 NAKYDKLKAKQ
-2474 SGIRQET
+2474 SGIRQEA

-2565 HTQRELKEKI
+2565 RSQRELKEKI

-2582 VTWIMSPTEQHHI
+2582 ATWIMSPTEQHHI

-2628 VFNHSVRDA
+2628 VFNHSVMDA

-2721 RNRGLLTVNNLKSSD
+2721 RNRGLLTVNNLNSSD

-2784 GSLYNKLTQ
+2784 GSFYNKVTQ

-2853 TGRKADVHTFN
+2853 TGRKANVHTFN

-2908 VLNQSS
+2908 VLNQNS

-3053 QVDENIGRWDSVQ
+3053 KVDENIGRWDSVQ

-3100 TDSLIS
+3100 TDALIS

-3203 ADDVTWGVLYTAVT
+3203 ADDVTWGTLYTAVT
-3217 KEQQALARKEGGVSK
+3217 KEQQALAKKEGGVSK
-3232 EDLTQRIKDR
+3232 EELTQRIKDR

-3290 ILEDMREGKGF
+3290 ILEDVREGKGF

-3314 NIITSAAAAVIDAF
+3314 NVITSAAAAVIDAF

-3377 TFNTS
+3377 TFNTT

-3447 PDLQKTISSNKYTSV
+3447 PDLQKTISSNKYTSI

-3468 DKSVEDISAIVQGV
+3468 DKSVEDISALVQGV
-3482 LENDGT
+3482 LENDGV

-3516 EAAQKAR
+3516 EAAQKAH

-3590 VDHYGS
+3590 VGHYGS

-3615 KALDSIEKGTT
+3615 KALNSIEKGTT

-3635 EKEAATAAKTKLQKE
+3635 EKEAATAAKTKLQQE

-3671 AINNWASKLM
+3671 AVNNWASKLM

-3731 AYIDEQTST
+3731 AYIDEQTGT

-3749 YYQYEMDQIIELLN
+3749 YYQYELDQIIEYLN

>member
-47 ASEVNNAEAFGQT
+47 ASEVNNAEAFGQA

-69 GTQSNNMSPW
+69 GSQSNNMSPW

-100 LREFAS
+100 LREFAN

-283 WDDDKISKY
+283 WDDDKIAKY
-292 IDYASYVSNA
+292 IDYASYISNA

-345 LADNAVDHPSG
+345 LADSAVDHPSG

-416 GQAITLGAYGAQAY
+416 GQAITLGAYGTQAY

-539 DEQARQQATKHAE
+539 EEQVRRQATKQAE

-561 DGLAGFVSGGVL
+561 DGLAGAVSGGVL

-739 EARNNADEALNEFS
+739 EARNNAEEALNEFS

-838 QEGYAANIE
+838 QEGYASNIK

-863 NAGATGVKYEN
+863 NAGATGIKYEN

-900 RSDYEAEVKSKA
+900 RADYEAEVKSKA
-912 SSGLSSALGVKK
+912 SSSLSSALGVKK

-1092 KKAIKSIRSLVENS
+1092 KKAIKSIRSLVKNS

-1124 QIFKQFFEALDKA
+1124 QIFKQFFGALDKA
-1137 IENYQSVEEVEGTGS
+1137 IENYQSTEMTAKAGKEAYSVDVHEAEYLKDSDLSDYIKGGGKFHKNRAIANANGENIIIHSYEELLDKYNKIIDPRTNLDKMSPFAFARIGDQLEKEINNLRPDIKDLDSYFMQIQPKDLRHIYNQHLEAKKPEQGDLPMSRDEILYCVINAKDGNFIGVETVKGGGYKPVLSVKLQDGEVIIVEVASKNDMALSLKTMWKFKDEAS
-1152 EKRFSIDINST
+1152 LNKYLDS
-1163 EEERYNELKGKSI
+1163 LKGLIRKGTMDSSESLRSGTDHSHSTSSDLKVSQKGENSNKGNI
-1176 SLPAYDKPKTTIDIN
+1176 KFSLPV
-1191 KLKSM
+1191 
-1196 ELKEAEKSIKAL
+1196 AE
-1208 AKELGI
+1208 
-1214 LRDDYTNKNIKVEF
+1214 
-1228 AFSSSSLNE
+1228 
-1237 SWNKQGGEVT
+1237 
-1247 SQRSTKFAEM
+1247 
-1257 LSCLP
+1257 
-1262 GVIESAEL
+1262 
-1270 IEVHKDRYEGMKRED
+1270 ED
-1285 PDLKQVYVLVSGF
+1285 
-1298 NDDTGVNP
+1298 N
-1306 VKLEVK
+1306 
-1312 DFEKKVDKLHV
+1312 
-1323 SVVLPTI
+1323 
-1330 EKAQIVEM
+1330 
-1338 ESEKKSLDRTSNRA
+1338 
-1352 LSTYKLADI
+1352 
-1361 LSEVKNSKL
+1361 
-1370 DNGLKQYIPSQF
+1370 
-1382 ENNYKNTV
+1382 
-1390 KHSLSVDSEGRS
+1390 
-1402 LTKEQQEFF
+1402 
-1411 RDSKVVDANGALKVM
+1411 
-1426 HHGTNSYG
+1426 
-1434 FDVFDIKKAKYS
+1434 
-1446 GLYGRGFYFADTKA
+1446 
-1460 QSSVYGKTY
+1460 
-1469 DVYLNLTNPL
+1469 
-1479 QTGTHNIT
+1479 
-1487 EDQMR
+1487 
-1492 AFIEEIADDE
+1492 
-1502 DYGIDNYGYDAT
+1502 
-1514 PETVLESLEGKDDFA
+1514 
-1529 ALQDL
+1529 
-1534 NATCV
+1534 
-1539 GDFVGA
+1539 
-1545 LKIFNRVNGTSYDG
+1545 
-1559 IIADSETIAF
+1559 
-1569 YPNQIKAIDNEAPT
+1569 
-1583 DSDSIRFSLDVDND
+1583 

-1619 REDIYKDKPWLRGT
+1619 REAIYKDRPWLRGT

-1656 MHSQIEPYINERYH
+1656 MHSQIEPYINERFN

-1688 PVDYKARY
+1688 PVNYKRGADIRY
-1696 SLGIDEDGFKAMEK
+1696 SLGGIYAQGVDDASYRKAYALERAGKSAEDIYKETGWYRGADGKYRFEISNK
-1710 DSKKTKNVDF
+1710 DSKVFIDGLAKVSDSEEYKRFTELNNKLNNSKNYENSEQFADDWMEYSDLYDKLKGEANKEEYRLDDILKHDELYNYYPSLARIKVTFGELEPGVRGSYNQKSNTITLSDTLRNSYVAQTTLR
-1720 EKTLIAV
+1720 KTL
-1727 HNMSA
+1727 
-1732 EQLLADIG
+1732 L
-1740 LNGFPSPSIAIIK
+1740 
-1753 AGMEHSK
+1753 
-1760 YGDVSVLF
+1760 
-1768 KRETIDPQFIK
+1768 
-1779 KNKVYGGDA
+1779 
-1788 WTPTFPTIEYKINEK
+1788 
-1803 ALKKVADM
+1803 
-1811 VDSLPQELRAFGN
+1811 
-1824 PGLDMD
+1824 
-1830 NATDKINRSRGNAA
+1830 
-1844 EAYRDKMQLKFAY
+1844 
-1857 ITADDGLGE
+1857 
-1866 KVLEFPM
+1866 
-1873 VPGGNKGIDLSI
+1873 
-1885 IEAVASVIP
+1885 
-1894 NDAFNDGWMNVDR
+1894 
-1907 KYMEPAKNA
+1907 
-1916 ANEANYKYWQ
+1916 
-1926 KKLEN
+1926 
-1931 STAKFKDKMLENSKT
+1931 
-1946 HFEMYLGEFDMF
+1946 
-1958 MEIVDKYKKNGNQLP
+1958 
-1973 KVLDEA
+1973 
-1979 TLRDWINE
+1979 
-1987 RIDAHEAEYIDWLTD
+1987 HE
-2002 KFEGIIEKT
+2002 
-2011 GLRNEKEVFTRTGNR
+2011 VQ
-2026 RSWEALHDEATL
+2026 H
-2038 ENIVRIMNSE
+2038 
-2048 DAKGADGFFAQ
+2048 
-2059 SAIQAIAT
+2059 AIQ
-2067 KDFKSIEDI
+2067 SIEGFARGSSDEEWRGRRLPRI
-2076 HASEGQLR
+2076 
-2084 MISEEEHSALTEDHS
+2084 ISEEAQQ
-2099 RRFNEIVHEI
+2099 
-2109 EDKKESN
+2109 
-2116 GFIAYDRAAEAIA
+2116 AYDEALSKLSEVEERAPKDYLNRYNEYM
-2129 DAVRTSKTVQGIDK
+2129 VQMGNYGGLQDN
-2143 VLREYKTLSIQKDT
+2143 EDWYES
-2157 AQKIVDLM
+2157 AQKIAEDLRREDATLFEELEEAFWDADVLKPEGEELLPLDAYHATAGEIEAREVADRLDMTDEERRAKMPNIKDEKGRVVFAEERYSLDIGDVEKQAKEHFGTTDSFRTAGYMLPNGELLDFSGAHWLKESGESDEYIAKWKKDNDIRQVDHEDIYEVLEASGDNRKQFMERGNIRLSPEAPGINLLTSVEPTAAQYRELKEFIREIKKDPYYDDTRFYVDLEDT
-2165 HDIAELP
+2165 HPNKISY
-2172 TGYFEAK
+2172 GGN
-2179 PRRAVWL
+2179 L
-2186 NEIASVLLP
+2186 NEDRIINDIKNFYATGQMPQPSV
-2195 NNVSQNVITALE
+2195 N
-2207 DKGIRYKL
+2207 DFRY
-2215 YEAGNED
+2215 
-2222 QRTELLKSESE
+2222 
-2233 DTSVRFSM
+2233 SM

-2435 EGNAEDVTRD
+2435 EGNTEDVTRD

-2474 SGIRQET
+2474 SGIRQEA
-2481 RQKYNDKLRKAK
+2481 RQKYTDKLKKAK

-2555 RERAQNAREV
+2555 RERAQNAREIR
-2565 HTQRELKEKI
+2565 TQRELKEKI

-2582 VTWIMSPTEQHHI
+2582 ATWIMSPTEQHHI

-2628 VFNHSVRDA
+2628 VFNHSVLDA

-2649 GESRDDVIRRYYMA
+2649 GESRDDVIRRYYLA

-2712 ADALGDVIK
+2712 ADSLGDVIK

-3217 KEQQALARKEGGVSK
+3217 KEQQALAKKEGGVSK

-3408 SNKTQYGMYMTL
+3408 SNKTKYGMYMTL

-3447 PDLQKTISSNKYTSV
+3447 PDLQKTISSNKYTSI

-3516 EAAQKAR
+3516 EAAQKAH

-3635 EKEAATAAKTKLQKE
+3635 DKEAATAAKTKLQQE

-3731 AYIDEQTST
+3731 AYIDEQTGT